1 MGKKT
6 FWALL
11 AALGGMVVVVAVLL
25 ALLYGG
31 SSSSSEKKS
40 FDPSDADP
48 LYCCIPS
55 NAVALVR
62 FPSLSDALG
71 SIVEARGELGAKL
84 SGSLEGGELKRLGR
98 EPLAVSLHYVKSIVP
113 LYVLGAGESDDQDYD
128 ADIQKI
134 KDIFASAGLKAEE
147 CDCSRIISVT
157 PRLKNRRVILASPS
171 ESIINSALRHI
182 ESGSSIYDAAG
193 FPEAATRLGSKGQF
207 LVSAPDADKLLP
219 ELLTRETFRPYLK
232 TVSSFCGWA
241 GFETDFTRGDFSL
254 SGLVCSS
261 GATDGVN
268 VLSSLKASSCKA
280 FSAAPSSTL
289 FLLSLP
295 LKSLSSS
302 MEAYDLYL
310 EMNMKLSD
318 VKAERKAAGAR
329 AGVSPKEWITS
340 LGAEE
345 IGRLSFCGGGKTLS
359 VNLLRGSKIK
369 GADSLSAYPAAG
381 LLASLFGKT
390 FALEDESVFS
400 VWDGEWIVS
409 GSPEAV
415 GAYRAAMEYSLS
427 AKLSDAGLKGSL
439 PSSAVLAAYFSI
451 DMDASC
457 ATSVF
462 SADAAKSLHS
472 QAAGSDIMPAL
483 LGISPEKGEG
493 CLVDMKVLSADIKK
507 TSAPEGAETGAEIK
521 IPEGPWT
528 VKNCA
533 TGKNN
538 SLVQN
543 ANLSLSLKDETGKAL
558 WTVPFSG
565 KVCGTVCNIDYFRN
579 GKVQFLFASGSK
591 IYLLDRLGRF
601 VSPFPLDL
609 GKKIV
614 LGPAA
619 YDFSGAKKYNILVLF
634 DDNSIGM
641 YNLEGKVPSQ
651 WKGICPKD
659 KILSLPERVD
669 KDGKTFWTVKT
680 SRGTLTY
687 PFGGGTPL

>member
-6 FWALL
+6 LWALL

-55 NAVALVR
+55 NAVALGR
-62 FPSLSDALG
+62 FPSLQDALG
-71 SIVEARGELGAKL
+71 SITEARGALGAKL
-84 SGSLEGGELKRLGR
+84 SASLDGGELGRLGR

-113 LYVLGAGESDDQDYD
+113 LYVLGAGESGDQDYD

-134 KDIFASAGLKAEE
+134 KDIFASAGFKAEE
-147 CDCSRIISVT
+147 CDCSGITSVI
-157 PRLKNRRVILASPS
+157 PRLKSRRVILASPS

-193 FPEAATRLGSKGQF
+193 FPEAAARLGSKGQF

-241 GFETDFTRGDFSL
+241 GFETDFSRGDFSI

-295 LKSLSSS
+295 MKSLSASL
-302 MEAYDLYL
+302 EAYDLYL

-345 IGRLSFCGGGKTLS
+345 IGRLSFCRGGKTLS
-359 VNLLRGSKIK
+359 VNLLRGSKVK
-369 GADSLSAYPAAG
+369 ATDSLSAYPAAG

-409 GSPEAV
+409 GSLEAV
-415 GAYRAAMEYSLS
+415 GAYRAEMDRSLS

-483 LGISPEKGEG
+483 LTISPEKGEG
-493 CLVDMKVLSADIKK
+493 CLVDLKITGADFKK
-507 TSAPEGAETGAEIK
+507 TKAAAGEESGVSV
-521 IPEGPWT
+521 PEGPWT

-591 IYLLDRLGRF
+591 IYLLDRLGRP
-601 VSPFPLDL
+601 VSPFPLEL

-619 YDFSGAKKYNILVLF
+619 YDFSGARKYNILVLF

-641 YNLEGKVPSQ
+641 LNLEGKVPSQ
-651 WKGICPKD
+651 WKGICPQD

-669 KDGKTFWTVKT
+669 KDGKTFWTVTT

>member
-6 FWALL
+6 LWALL
-11 AALGGMVVVVAVLL
+11 AVLGGMVVVVAVLL

-31 SSSSSEKKS
+31 TSSSSEKKS

-71 SIVEARGELGAKL
+71 SIAEARPALGAKL
-84 SGSLEGGELKRLGR
+84 SASLEGGELGRLGR

-113 LYVLGAGESDDQDYD
+113 LYVLGAGESDDRDYD

-193 FPEAATRLGSKGQF
+193 FPEAAARLGSKGQF

-295 LKSLSSS
+295 LKSLSASL
-302 MEAYDLYL
+302 EAYDLYL

-345 IGRLSFCGGGKTLS
+345 IGRLSFCSGGKALS

-415 GAYRAAMEYSLS
+415 GAYSAAMEYSLS

-493 CLVDMKVLSADIKK
+493 CLVDLKVLRADIKK
-507 TSAPEGAETGAEIK
+507 TSAPEGAETGAEVK

-538 SLVQN
+538 TLVQN
-543 ANLSLSLKDETGKAL
+543 ANLSLSLRDETGKAL

-601 VSPFPLDL
+601 VSPFPLEL
-609 GKKIV
+609 GKKIA

>member
-6 FWALL
+6 LWALL

-55 NAVALVR
+55 NAVALGR
-62 FPSLSDALG
+62 FPSLQDALG
-71 SIVEARGELGAKL
+71 SITEARGALGAKL
-84 SGSLEGGELKRLGR
+84 SASLEGGELGRLGR

-113 LYVLGAGESDDQDYD
+113 LYVLGAGESGDQDYD

-134 KDIFASAGLKAEE
+134 KDIFVSAGFKAEE
-147 CDCSRIISVT
+147 CDCSGITSVT

-193 FPEAATRLGSKGQF
+193 FPEAAARLGSKGQF

-241 GFETDFTRGDFSL
+241 GFETDFTRGDFSI

-295 LKSLSSS
+295 LKSLSASL
-302 MEAYDLYL
+302 EAYDLYL

-345 IGRLSFCGGGKTLS
+345 IGRLSFCSGGKTLS
-359 VNLLRGSKIK
+359 VNLLRGSKVK
-369 GADSLSAYPAAG
+369 ATDSLSAYPAAG
-381 LLASLFGKT
+381 LLACLFGKT
-390 FALEDESVFS
+390 FCLEDESVFT

-409 GSPEAV
+409 GSQEAV
-415 GAYRAAMEYSLS
+415 GAYRAEMDRSLEG
-427 AKLSDAGLKGSL
+427 KLSDAGLKGSI

-483 LGISPEKGEG
+483 LTISPEKGEG
-493 CLVDMKVLSADIKK
+493 CLVDLKVTGADFKK
-507 TSAPEGAETGAEIK
+507 TKAAAGEESGVSV
-521 IPEGPWT
+521 PEGPWT

-591 IYLLDRLGRF
+591 IYLLDRLGRS
-601 VSPFPLDL
+601 VSPFPLEL

-619 YDFSGAKKYNILVLF
+619 YDFSGARKYNILVLF

-669 KDGKTFWTVKT
+669 KDGKTFWTVTT

>member
-6 FWALL
+6 LWALL
-11 AALGGMVVVVAVLL
+11 AALGGMVAVVAVLL

-55 NAVALVR
+55 NAVALGR
-62 FPSLSDALG
+62 FPSLQDALG
-71 SIVEARGELGAKL
+71 SITEARGALGAKL
-84 SGSLEGGELKRLGR
+84 SASLEGGELGRLGR

-113 LYVLGAGESDDQDYD
+113 LYVLGAGESGDQDYD

-134 KDIFASAGLKAEE
+134 KDIFASAGFKAEE
-147 CDCSRIISVT
+147 CDCSGIISVT
-157 PRLKNRRVILASPS
+157 PRLKSRRIILASPS

-193 FPEAATRLGSKGQF
+193 FPEAAARLGSKGQF

-241 GFETDFTRGDFSL
+241 GFETDFTRGDFSI

-295 LKSLSSS
+295 LKSLSASL
-302 MEAYDLYL
+302 EAYDLYL

-345 IGRLSFCGGGKTLS
+345 IGRLSFCSGGKTLS
-359 VNLLRGSKIK
+359 VNLLRGSKVK
-369 GADSLSAYPAAG
+369 ATDSLSAYPAAG

-390 FALEDESVFS
+390 FALEDESVFT

-415 GAYRAAMEYSLS
+415 GAYRAEMDRSLS

-483 LGISPEKGEG
+483 LTISPEKGEG
-493 CLVDMKVLSADIKK
+493 CLVDLKITGADFKK
-507 TSAPEGAETGAEIK
+507 TKAAAGEESGVSV
-521 IPEGPWT
+521 PEGPWT

-538 SLVQN
+538 TLVQN

-591 IYLLDRLGRF
+591 IYLLDRLGRS
-601 VSPFPLDL
+601 VSPFPLEL

-619 YDFSGAKKYNILVLF
+619 YDFSGARKYNILVLF

-651 WKGICPKD
+651 WKGICPQD

-669 KDGKTFWTVKT
+669 KDGKTFWTVTT